1 MNYDIFESKKS
12 KMTIHHYISMILNI
26 VFVSILSFISIFI
39 FESFFCIY
47 LKLFYLTDFIPSILT
62 GCVVSYFL
70 HLQVNRWIKE
80 GLSTKEE
87 AILYNKKTF
96 KNSFLVILFFLF
108 VIPKIFDFLGADIIE
123 YLELVRE
130 VSDAEKNMIL
140 RK

>member
-1 MNYDIFESKKS
+1 MNYDIFENQKS

-70 HLQVNRWIKE
+70 YSQVNKWTKE
-80 GLSTKEE
+80 GLPTKKD
-87 AILYNKKTF
+87 AMINNKKTF
-96 KNSFLVILFFLF
+96 KNIFLVIMVFLF

-130 VSDAEKNMIL
+130 VSEAEKNMIL